1 MKFSL
6 IVATNLDS
14 GIGYFENN
22 KYTIPWNEKEDM
34 QYFKKI
40 TLGSSFNAVIMGK
53 NTYLSIGR
61 PLPKRKNI
69 VISSTLETNND
80 ITVVKTLTDAL
91 NYCKINRYDETF
103 VIGGSQLYKEAL
115 DHYLLNKIYWNII
128 HNTNKCNIYFPISLS
143 EFLKKGNYYKTN
155 IKMKTTGNVDYYV
168 FNISNPANTA
178 NTANPVN

>member
-40 TLGSSFNAVIMGK
+40 TLGSSYNAVIMGK

-91 NYCKINRYDETF
+91 NYCEINRYDETF

-115 DHYLLNKIYWNII
+115 NHDSCVAVFLNKIDDDSFCD
-128 HNTNKCNIYFPISLS
+128 TFFPKIDESKYKKLSTLVISESVTSILYG
-143 EFLKKGNYYKTN
+143 KY
-155 IKMKTTGNVDYYV
+155 
-168 FNISNPANTA
+168 
-178 NTANPVN
+178 

>member
-40 TLGSSFNAVIMGK
+40 TLNHSYNAIIMGK

-69 VISSTLETNND
+69 VISTTLQTNND
-80 ITVVKTLTDAL
+80 ITVFTSLNDAL
-91 NYCKINRYDETF
+91 RHCKQQQYNEIF

-128 HNTNKCNIYFPISLS
+128 HNNNKCNIYFPINIRDYLTTG
-143 EFLKKGNYYKTN
+143 KYNKTQ

-168 FNISNPANTA
+168 FDGCNDII
-178 NTANPVN
+178 